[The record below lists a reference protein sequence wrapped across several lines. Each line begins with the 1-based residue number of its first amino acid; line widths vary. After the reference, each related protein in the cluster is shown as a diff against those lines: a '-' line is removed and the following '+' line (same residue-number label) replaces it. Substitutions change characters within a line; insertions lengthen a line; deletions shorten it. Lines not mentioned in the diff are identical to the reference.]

1 MNGSRQARQAPQAL
15 KVVWRDSS
23 LSTIPLLDRLL
34 KALPDDPEDPATE
47 FIFDVTSDR
56 KTTYAI
62 SVFLPEQA
70 TAHWNAAHGRT
81 LSDPEQYAAAKLRL
95 FRAFDEIE
103 NVRTDGRRLLLDA
116 PLLEELLATL
126 GLDS

>member
-1 MNGSRQARQAPQAL
+1 
-15 KVVWRDSS
+15 
-23 LSTIPLLDRLL
+23 
-34 KALPDDPEDPATE
+34 
-47 FIFDVTSDR
+47 
-56 KTTYAI
+56 
-62 SVFLPEQA
+62 VFLPDQA
-70 TAHWNAAHGRT
+70 TAHWNAAHGRA

-103 NVRTDGRRLLLDA
+103 NVRADGRRLLLDA